1 MSVIDKIK
9 KGLKE
14 REVRVFLVFLFF
26 STLIWFINKLSN
38 TFEGV
43 AVFNLEYVNIPENQ
57 MLMDASQEELGVK
70 INALGFH
77 FLEMSLSNKEVQLDI
92 SKTEKKGDE
101 FFIPKTEFKKQI
113 EKQLPSSMKL
123 TEVMSDTLFF
133 NFQEIVSK
141 IVPVKPNIQINLAQN
156 YLLEGELL
164 IQPDSITIKGPKNQ
178 VDTIDYVKSSKI
190 DLTKL
195 TADFSKKTAIIKSKA
210 LSSTYFSNESVTVS
224 GKVSKF
230 SEKKITLKIEVLH
243 LPSDISIKTFPEH
256 VDVICTGTLEIL
268 KELDVSDFQVLADY
282 RQLKINK
289 SQKLSLVL
297 HKKPSKLYNATLE
310 ETEVKYIVRRK

>member
-1 MSVIDKIK
+1 M
-9 KGLKE
+9 
-14 REVRVFLVFLFF
+14 
-26 STLIWFINKLSN
+26 LI
-38 TFEGV
+38 
-43 AVFNLEYVNIPENQ
+43 
-57 MLMDASQEELGVK
+57 DASQDELGVK

-101 FFIPKTEFKKQI
+101 FFISKTEFKKQI

-141 IVPVKPNIQINLAQN
+141 IVPVKPNIKINLAQN

-195 TADFSKKTAIIKSKA
+195 TADFSKKTAIIKSKV

-256 VDVICTGTLEIL
+256 VDVICIGTLEIL